1 VRSFHRVELGEMK
14 KKSPYAKLA
23 EPVVIKAARD
33 KTAAKHKALVRRVA
47 KRNSLLRKVMKAK

>member
-1 VRSFHRVELGEMK
+1 MK